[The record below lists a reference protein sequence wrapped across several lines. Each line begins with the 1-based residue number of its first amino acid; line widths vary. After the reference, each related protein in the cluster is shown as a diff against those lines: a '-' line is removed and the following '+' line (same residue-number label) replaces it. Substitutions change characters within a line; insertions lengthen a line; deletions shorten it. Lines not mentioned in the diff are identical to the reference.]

1 MRLLYVCEFILWPIL
16 CFFVKSN
23 MIVDNF
29 LNLGVN
35 SFDKFNDRLIQEP
48 LGAKV
53 PTKII
58 SLK

>member
-1 MRLLYVCEFILWPIL
+1 MRLYMYMSSFYGPFYVFC
-16 CFFVKSN
+16 KSN